1 MIPTSLKNLLFFF
14 VSTLFL
20 RSLFGSFFLGRR
32 IITGAG
38 PTQHGLS
45 LTAHILVD
53 GILHVKSHQ
62 HSQNGCHSADQD
74 GRMHGFLFLFL
85 RLLNSSFLTETGRF
99 GETGGLCWFGLSL
112 GLSRCISFGHLY
124 RGGGQLRLGRCSRCS
139 RSCGSGG
146 SNRSTGTFRRSPQR
160 NSHGC
165 TSSTGSHGSSR
176 TRSRRRHG
184 SAGSHRARGRRRH
197 RGTGSHRARGRRRH
211 RSAGRHG
218 TRSRRRHGC
227 AGRSGARRHRCT
239 GSGRARRH
247 GSSRTGSCRRNR
259 TRSRRRNGA
268 RSRGRYGR
276 CAHNIRSV
284 KSATAFADFFLYC
297 TFFSLLQAENTSM
310 LIFFAENIPNPY
322 FCFFP
327 SSASGRIP
335 H

>member
-20 RSLFGSFFLGRR
+20 RFLFGSFFLSRR
-32 IITGAG
+32 IITGTG

-45 LTAHILVD
+45 LTVHILVD

-62 HSQNGCHSADQD
+62 HSQNGCHSTDQD
-74 GRMHGFLFLFL
+74 GRMHGFLFIFL

-99 GETGGLCWFGLSL
+99 GETGGLCRFGLSL

-124 RGGGQLRLGRCSRCS
+124 RGSGQFRLGRCSRCSRSRRCS

-165 TSSTGSHGSSR
+165 TSGAGSHG
-176 TRSRRRHG
+176 
-184 SAGSHRARGRRRH
+184 RG
-197 RGTGSHRARGRRRH
+197 GT
-211 RSAGRHG
+211 
-218 TRSRRRHGC
+218 
-227 AGRSGARRHRCT
+227 RRHRCT
-239 GSGRARRH
+239 GSGRTRGRRRH
-247 GSSRTGSCRRNR
+247 RSTGRGGTRRHRCTGSGRTRGHGSTRTGSCRRNR